1 IKKLNNV
8 LSKLST
14 LKNKIQ
20 SNEKIKITLPDLI
33 DIFND
38 IKFYEY
44 KISYSS
50 KIKSPENIRYIYDKI
65 FSKVIPFDANQRIS
79 NYIENLEEKDENI
92 IIKLLDIYNKLI
104 EGNDTNEIKNI
115 ERDIYDLLTKR
126 ELTELQEKLN
136 ELYSST
142 ARVRENIELQK
153 NESLIDIY
161 KNFSAKQNIVIIIL
175 TFLIFALFLI
185 IISFIIIAFI
195 FFSDYS
201 DLLNL
206 KVYAYQLSLYVALSA
221 LLAFI
226 IKERAR
232 YLNIKN
238 YCDKSWLELSA
249 MPAYMGEFSKEE
261 NIMLRTILAEKY
273 FAGPYGDNSKVEVNN
288 DLNPNMIIE
297 LTKALK
303 DFKGK

>member
-1 IKKLNNV
+1 
-8 LSKLST
+8 
-14 LKNKIQ
+14 
-20 SNEKIKITLPDLI
+20 
-33 DIFND
+33 
-38 IKFYEY
+38 
-44 KISYSS
+44 
-50 KIKSPENIRYIYDKI
+50 
-65 FSKVIPFDANQRIS
+65 
-79 NYIENLEEKDENI
+79 
-92 IIKLLDIYNKLI
+92 
-104 EGNDTNEIKNI
+104 
-115 ERDIYDLLTKR
+115 
-126 ELTELQEKLN
+126 
-136 ELYSST
+136 
-142 ARVRENIELQK
+142 
-153 NESLIDIY
+153 
-161 KNFSAKQNIVIIIL
+161 
-175 TFLIFALFLI
+175 
-185 IISFIIIAFI
+185 
-195 FFSDYS
+195 
-201 DLLNL
+201 LLNL